1 MLYALLQLF
10 GKRQSN
16 AAMQSVNPTANR
28 FEKPISSVDT
38 SADAARM
45 IATIPGVSHDAVAAT
60 RQVLASQVRIFKPII
75 EE

>member
-16 AAMQSVNPTANR
+16 AVMQSVNPTANR
-28 FEKPISSVDT
+28 FEQPISLADT

-45 IATIPGVSHDAVAAT
+45 IATVPGVSHDAVAAT
-60 RQVLASQVRIFKPII
+60 RQVLAPHVRILTPIT